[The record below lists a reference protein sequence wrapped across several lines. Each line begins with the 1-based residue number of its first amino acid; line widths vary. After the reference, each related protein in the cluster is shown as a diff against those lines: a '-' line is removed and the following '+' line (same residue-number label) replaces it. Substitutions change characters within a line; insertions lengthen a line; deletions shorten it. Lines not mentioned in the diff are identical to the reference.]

1 MFKVS
6 FKETPANPSK
16 LVQRLGN
23 LTHVLI
29 KGTCK
34 LPAFWK
40 YIPEDISDWIGQ
52 QKHIELYEDIAAN
65 QLIIYSEGVAV
76 CHPDDKFDSILGERL
91 AESRAK
97 EDIYKFFLRLTD
109 KLTSYYNGIL
119 FGVESKECT
128 TKDCLIKDKINY
140 GKFYYRE
147 LDHQKELLGNK
158 SNGGEQ

>member
-40 YIPEDISDWIGQ
+40 YIPEDIAEWIGQ
-52 QKHIELYEDIAAN
+52 QKHVELYEDIAAN
-65 QLIIYSEGVAV
+65 QLIVYSEGVAM

-97 EDIYKFFLRLTD
+97 EDIYKFFLRLTT
-109 KLTSYYNGIL
+109 KLTSYYKGII
-119 FGVESKECT
+119 FGVGSEEDT
-128 TKDCLIKDKINY
+128 MKDCLIKDKLDY
-140 GKFYYRE
+140 GEFYCRE
-147 LDHQKELLGNK
+147 REHQVELLDNK
-158 SNGGEQ
+158 SNGGE